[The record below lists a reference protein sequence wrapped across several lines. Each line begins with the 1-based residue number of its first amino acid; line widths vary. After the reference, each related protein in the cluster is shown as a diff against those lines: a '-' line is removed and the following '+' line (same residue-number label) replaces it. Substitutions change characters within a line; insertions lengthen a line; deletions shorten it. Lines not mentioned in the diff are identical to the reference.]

1 MYKYEKKIN
10 ELGLE
15 KQKLPKSIQSGISE
29 IAEAENEL
37 KEVQNDFSN
46 MDEDDEEREALKV
59 SMDEYHDLIDD
70 ADEKLVIKIQQYS
83 DKIPYY
89 AEKAEHMKRAR
100 DSKKA
105 ATSPKPEVVPNK
117 QAVQT
122 TVAASP
128 SISVSNTEVP
138 IQVKKGKNTVGDW
151 VFLGVLAVAGIF
163 IGRSLVNKK

>member
-15 KQKLPKSIQSGISE
+15 KQKLPKSIQSGILE
-29 IAEAENEL
+29 IAYGEKEL
-37 KEVQNDFSN
+37 KQLQNDFSN
-46 MDEDDEEREALKV
+46 MEDDDEERDTLKV
-59 SMDEYHDLIDD
+59 SMDEYHELIDY

-100 DSKKA
+100 ESKKA
-105 ATSPKPEVVPNK
+105 ATSSKPEVVSNK
-117 QAVQT
+117 QVEQT

-128 SISVSNTEVP
+128 SLSVSNTEAP

-163 IGRSLVNKK
+163 IGRSLMNKK